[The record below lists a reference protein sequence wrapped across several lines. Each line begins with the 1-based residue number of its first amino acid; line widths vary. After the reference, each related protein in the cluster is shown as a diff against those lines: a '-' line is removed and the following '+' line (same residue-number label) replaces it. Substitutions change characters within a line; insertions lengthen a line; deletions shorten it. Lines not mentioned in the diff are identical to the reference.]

1 MTRERGQALVEAVV
15 AMPACIAC
23 ALVIAD
29 CGVLVRDRISTT
41 QAATRAAEAR
51 IAGTSE
57 LEAARSAVPESLRDA
72 VEVDASGDRIVV
84 TLRSRAGVARL
95 GGPRVEHRSSV
106 EVTR

>member
-1 MTRERGQALVEAVV
+1 MNRERGQALVEAVV

-23 ALVIAD
+23 ILVIAD

-57 LEAARSAVPESLRDA
+57 LEAARSAVPETLRDA
-72 VEVDASGDRIVV
+72 VLVDATDDRIVV

-95 GGPRVEHRSSV
+95 GGPRVQHRSSV
-106 EVTR
+106 EVAR